1 MVSRCMRESRRTL
14 RFRTT
19 PFNGCGLP
27 VKLGLGLSPA
37 DKFYFFEKYLF
48 QAANLTCPVSK

>member
-1 MVSRCMRESRRTL
+1 MRESRRTL